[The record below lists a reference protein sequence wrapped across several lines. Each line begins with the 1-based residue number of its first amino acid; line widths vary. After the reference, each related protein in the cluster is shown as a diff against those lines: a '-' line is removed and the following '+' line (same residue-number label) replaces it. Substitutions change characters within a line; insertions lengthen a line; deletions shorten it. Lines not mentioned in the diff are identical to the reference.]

1 MKALNVMHWLGLLMF
16 FSGIALYLFTEMSQ
30 VVSGMVTVST
40 LIGLGA
46 VMMSPF
52 PIVIL
57 IQWVRAQDKP
67 KN

>member
-1 MKALNVMHWLGLLMF
+1 MKALKVMHWLGLLLF
-16 FSGIALYLFTEMSQ
+16 FSGVALYLFTEMSQ

-52 PIVIL
+52 
-57 IQWVRAQDKP
+57 
-67 KN
+67 

>member
-1 MKALNVMHWLGLLMF
+1 MKALKVMHWMGLVLLIT
-16 FSGIALYLFTEMSQ
+16 GVATYLFTDMSQ

-52 PIVIL
+52 PVVL
-57 IQWVRAQDKP
+57 FIQWARRQE
-67 KN
+67 

>member
-1 MKALNVMHWLGLLMF
+1 MKALKVMHWMGLVLLIT
-16 FSGIALYLFTEMSQ
+16 GVATYLFTDMSQ

-52 PIVIL
+52 PVVFF
-57 IQWVRAQDKP
+57 IQWARRQE
-67 KN
+67 